1 MALYIRWIDYGKTFG
16 ELCLEETVVVEG
28 GPTGL
33 QVDFEG
39 TEEDPA
45 LCPKGPHLVGDINA
59 AGDISGEEYQ
69 MLTHVIVTRYR
80 RVLTAEELKNQ

>member
-1 MALYIRWIDYGKTFG
+1 MGLHIRWIDYGKTYG
-16 ELCLEETVVVEG
+16 ELCLEEIVVVEG

-39 TEEDPA
+39 SEDYPA

-69 MLTHVIVTRYR
+69 MLTPLIVTRYR
-80 RVLTAEELKNQ
+80 RVLTAEELKSQ

>member
-1 MALYIRWIDYGKTFG
+1 MSLHIRWVDYGKTYG
-16 ELCLEETVVVEG
+16 ELCLEEIVVAEG

-39 TEEDPA
+39 SEDYPA
-45 LCPKGPHLVGDINA
+45 LCPKGPHLIGDLE
-59 AGDISGEEYQ
+59 GEQ

-80 RVLTAEELKNQ
+80 RLLTAEELRSQ